1 MDTSNTDNP
10 PPIVSSEPS
19 DKPADSNDKLWIVLS
34 HLSPFLGVG
43 FILPLIIWLVK
54 KDSSELVAYHAKEAL
69 NFHITVFIYAVICW
83 LAMFLLIG
91 FVLLPIL
98 ALASLVL
105 IIIAA
110 VKSAGG
116 ERYRYP
122 FTIRLIK

>member
-1 MDTSNTDNP
+1 MDTPNTQDSP
-10 PPIVSSEPS
+10 PVAATQRAI
-19 DKPADSNDKLWIVLS
+19 DSNDKLWIVLS

-43 FILPLIIWLVK
+43 LILPLIIWLVK
-54 KDSSELVAYHAKEAL
+54 KDDSELVSYHAKEAL
-69 NFHITVFIYAVICW
+69 NFHITVFIYAVVCW
-83 LAMFLLIG
+83 LSLFILIG
-91 FVLLPIL
+91 FILLPAL

-110 VKSAGG
+110 IKSAGG